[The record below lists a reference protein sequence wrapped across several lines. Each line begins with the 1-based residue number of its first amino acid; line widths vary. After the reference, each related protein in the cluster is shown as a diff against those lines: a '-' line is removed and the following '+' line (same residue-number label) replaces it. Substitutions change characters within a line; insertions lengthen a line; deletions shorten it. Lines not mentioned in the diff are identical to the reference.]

1 MSQPSL
7 HSFKEKKAKSKWN
20 QESYSYDSAL
30 NSKSADD
37 IFGGLQR
44 TMPPWVDLA

>member
-7 HSFKEKKAKSKWN
+7 HSFKKKKAKSKGD
-20 QESYSYDSAL
+20 QESYSYNSAL

-37 IFGGLQR
+37 FFGGLQ
-44 TMPPWVDLA
+44 